1 MSDLE
6 ERAAPSARPS
16 VTLDAVCSHLRR
28 RSAYADDE
36 ALMLSVTVRDLAAEN
51 DVLRADN
58 DALRAR
64 IAELEAGEV
73 K

>member
-1 MSDLE
+1 MTIQNGRNEALGT
-6 ERAAPSARPS
+6 A
-16 VTLDAVCSHLRR
+16 VTLDAVASHLRR

-36 ALMLSVTVRDLAAEN
+36 ALMLAVTVRDLAAEN
-51 DVLRADN
+51 HELRVDN
-58 DALRAR
+58 ETLRAR

>member
-6 ERAAPSARPS
+6 ERAAASVRPS
-16 VTLDAVCSHLRR
+16 VTLDAVASHLRR

-36 ALMLSVTVRDLAAEN
+36 ALMLAVTVRDLAAGNEM
-51 DVLRADN
+51 LRTDN
-58 DALRAR
+58 EALRAR
-64 IAELEAGEV
+64 IAELESGEV

>member
-1 MSDLE
+1 MTVSPE
-6 ERAAPSARPS
+6 PAGKAVPAPIM
-16 VTLDAVCSHLRR
+16 LDAVSSHLRR

-36 ALMLSVTVRDLAAEN
+36 ALMLAVTVRDLAAEN